1 MSKKPFS
8 ASTIYMILGLVF
20 IALIGIRTISTPE
33 IWTHLAQGRTNAPI
47 SYLVES
53 DSVVNTTYLYD
64 KAVYGLWNMG
74 GAPALIIVNTL
85 CLLAAFV
92 LLIKVSGKWGGGLSQ
107 GFALLLCGHLIFQS
121 VDVGPQS
128 IMMLFI
134 ALFIFV
140 VSTQKKPALVF
151 GILIPL
157 QILWANMHGSFLFG
171 PLIAVLAA
179 LQAGQSA
186 KGANRKKQ
194 QDASPGML
202 GVLAIALLV
211 ATLANPYLAKLHGQV
226 VANIMHPAPVYWSS
240 LLGEYFRIPSPKPL
254 IFFVLILGAG
264 GLITLKKHLPIMLTT
279 LAVIGAFLAWTM
291 PHTVQLFTVLSF
303 PFMVLS
309 FTAVG
314 EALQGSFKPLMGK
327 QSKLL
332 APATQGILALLIVI
346 SAIPVMNNCA
356 YARIGS
362 ASSFGFGTQE
372 ELYPNELEALLNH
385 EAFPEK
391 AINFASDGGY
401 LAFMYNRKVF
411 VDHRPG
417 RYDVPLLEDL
427 ANMLRGNAEAY
438 DRINDT
444 YRPEAIIVNTLPA
457 SSAQGLVS
465 LLARGIW
472 KLAYFD
478 GTTAILLLGDK
489 EALAPLL
496 GNTEAQA
503 AGLAKLEAARA
514 DYAEKIGK
522 GCRPGNAAELIGSGK
537 VFLAFNRPV
546 QSKAIFSLLVQG
558 DSTVPSAWIGLGNS
572 QLLLKEFDA
581 ATTSLKKATELA
593 PNSFQAWVSYAGACR
608 LAASRLKESDERT
621 ALLQESEKAVEK
633 AKAIAESNR
642 AKADE
647 EEPEPEPEPEIEPPV
662 NPLQDAEIPE

>member
-20 IALIGIRTISTPE
+20 IALISIRTISTPE
-33 IWTHLAQGRTNAPI
+33 IWTHLAQGKANAPI
-47 SYLVES
+47 SYLES
-53 DSVVNTTYLYD
+53 DRAVNTTLLYD
-64 KAVYGLWNMG
+64 KAVYGLWDMG
-74 GAPALIIVNTL
+74 GAPTLIIVNTL
-85 CLLAAFV
+85 CLLAAFM
-92 LLIKVSGKWGGGLSQ
+92 LLVKVSGKWGGGLSQ

-140 VSTQKKPALVF
+140 ISTQKRPGLIF

-179 LQAGQSA
+179 VQAWQNA

-194 QDASPGML
+194 QTVSSGML
-202 GVLAIALLV
+202 GILTIALLV
-211 ATLANPYLAKLHGQV
+211 ATLANPYLAKLYGQV
-226 VANIMHPAPVYWSS
+226 VANIMHPSPLYWSS

-279 LAVIGAFLAWTM
+279 LAVIGAFLAWIM

-332 APATQGILALLIVI
+332 APVTQSILALLIVI
-346 SAIPVMNNCA
+346 SAIFVVNNCA
-356 YARIGS
+356 YAKIGS

-372 ELYPNELEALLNH
+372 ELYPNELEALLND
-385 EAFPEK
+385 EAFPDDK
-391 AINFASDGGY
+391 KTINFAADGGY
-401 LAFMYNRKVF
+401 LAFKYDRKIF
-411 VDHRPG
+411 IDYRSG
-417 RYDVPLLEDL
+417 RYEKELLNNL
-427 ANMLRGNAEAY
+427 TQMLRGNAAAY

-444 YRPEAIIVNTLPA
+444 YRPEAIIINTLPA
-457 SSAQGLVS
+457 SSDQGLVS

-478 GTTAILLLGDK
+478 GTTAVLLLGDN
-489 EALAPLL
+489 PLL
-496 GNTEAQA
+496 GNTKEQA
-503 AGLAKLEAARA
+503 AGLTKLEAARA
-514 DYAEKIGK
+514 EYAKKIGK
-522 GCRPGNAAELIGSGK
+522 GCRHGNAAELIGAGK
-537 VFLAFNRPV
+537 VFLALNRPV
-546 QSKAIFSLLVQG
+546 QSKAIFSLLLQG
-558 DSTVPSAWIGLGNS
+558 NAAVPSAWIGLGNS
-572 QLLLKEFDA
+572 QLRLKEFDA

-593 PNSFQAWVSYAGACR
+593 PNNLYLWVNYAKACQ
-608 LAASRLKESDERT
+608 LAAGRLKESDERT

-633 AKAIAESNR
+633 ANAIAESNR
-642 AKADE
+642 AKAEE
-647 EEPEPEPEPEIEPPV
+647 EEPDPQPEPEIEPPV